1 MVAMIRR
8 SIKPL
13 FILMFT
19 LATIFLAG
27 CLDDEQYEGKV
38 FANKYNPEDNWVVY
52 WYVCGTDLESQYGA
66 ATEDIQEMLEAK
78 LPPNVQVVIQTG
90 GCSQWQNNAM
100 NNQAIGRYI
109 YNSDGLHELEIAPDS
124 DMGDKNTLKNFLQFG
139 KDNFSADHRVFVF
152 WNHGGGSAAG
162 VCIDERT
169 GNSLSLNDIQE
180 SFAGVYGTSPDNPPF
195 ELIGFDACLMGTY
208 DTANML
214 HGISRYMTASE
225 EIEPGNGWNYTGWL
239 GALGRNPAMGGD
251 GLGQAICDS
260 YMAGCR
266 DYGTEEAA
274 TMSVIDLSQV
284 PALRSAYESFGT
296 EALQQAKNNPRGFFS
311 AFGRE
316 AQQAEN
322 YGGNTR
328 DQGYS
333 NMVDIGDLASKT
345 KRLLPRTAQQLVSCI
360 NKAVVYKVQGE
371 YRQKGS
377 GLSSYYPYDGD
388 KDVFIKY
395 IEQDSA
401 PIAQKCLYYYL
412 LCGELPEVAENILAG
427 SGQTGGPI
435 SVPQGQ
441 PTQKICDV
449 AALEDLPVNIDKDG
463 TSFVT
468 LSNEQM
474 DLLSSVHCQLVYIG
488 EEEDIVLYLGSDS
501 NIIADWDKGVFKD
514 NFDGNWPMLEG
525 HPVYVEITAEEDGYN
540 LYSIP
545 IKLNGVECNLQV
557 AYTFSDEKYH
567 ILGARKG
574 IDDNGMGDRNF
585 IKLKEGDKIT
595 TIHYGMPLSG
605 NEKDVTPVEVD
616 TFTIGANPV
625 FEDEFVGDGTYGY
638 FFEFVSPTV
647 DSALSQM
654 VQFKIKDGGI
664 VTTLE

>member
-1 MVAMIRR
+1 
-8 SIKPL
+8 
-13 FILMFT
+13 
-19 LATIFLAG
+19 
-27 CLDDEQYEGKV
+27 
-38 FANKYNPEDNWVVY
+38 
-52 WYVCGTDLESQYGA
+52 
-66 ATEDIQEMLEAK
+66 
-78 LPPNVQVVIQTG
+78 
-90 GCSQWQNNAM
+90 
-100 NNQAIGRYI
+100 
-109 YNSDGLHELEIAPDS
+109 
-124 DMGDKNTLKNFLQFG
+124 
-139 KDNFSADHRVFVF
+139 
-152 WNHGGGSAAG
+152 
-162 VCIDERT
+162 
-169 GNSLSLNDIQE
+169 
-180 SFAGVYGTSPDNPPF
+180 
-195 ELIGFDACLMGTY
+195 
-208 DTANML
+208 
-214 HGISRYMTASE
+214 
-225 EIEPGNGWNYTGWL
+225 
-239 GALGRNPAMGGD
+239 
-251 GLGQAICDS
+251 
-260 YMAGCR
+260 
-266 DYGTEEAA
+266 
-274 TMSVIDLSQV
+274 
-284 PALRSAYESFGT
+284 
-296 EALQQAKNNPRGFFS
+296 
-311 AFGRE
+311 
-316 AQQAEN
+316 
-322 YGGNTR
+322 
-328 DQGYS
+328 
-333 NMVDIGDLASKT
+333 
-345 KRLLPRTAQQLVSCI
+345 
-360 NKAVVYKVQGE
+360 
-371 YRQKGS
+371 
-377 GLSSYYPYDGD
+377 
-388 KDVFIKY
+388 
-395 IEQDSA
+395 
-401 PIAQKCLYYYL
+401 
-412 LCGELPEVAENILAG
+412 
-427 SGQTGGPI
+427 GQTGGTI

-449 AALEDLPVNIDKDG
+449 SALEDLPVNIDKDG